1 MRLIRFLIA
10 LLFVAVGV
18 VIGALNPQPVAVD
31 LGFATLPATLGVALL
46 VAVLVGVVLGG
57 LMLSAS
63 VILPLRQALR
73 RARSAR
79 TAAPSSTR
87 GPEGEA

>member
-10 LLFVAVGV
+10 LLFVAAGV
-18 VIGALNPQPVAVD
+18 VIGALNPQLVAVD

-46 VAVLVGVVLGG
+46 VCILVGVVLGG

-63 VILPLRQALR
+63 AILPLRQELR

-79 TAAPSSTR
+79 IAAQSASHTQ
-87 GPEGEA
+87 EGKD